1 MTNKGEWEQGTSAMR
16 LYNHDYVVDGI
27 FRACVYPRDNLWCV
41 LVFRVV
47 SDKGSVTYYA
57 TLEEAKAVAMALVA
71 MQ

>member
-27 FRACVYPRDNLWCV
+27 FRACVYPRDNLWRA
-41 LVFRVV
+41 LVFQMG
-47 SDKGSVTYYA
+47 SAKGTATYHA
-57 TLEEAKAVAMALVA
+57 TLDEAKAVVVALVA